1 MLQSIFNSRLSIHL
15 IIRHSIYP
23 VGIITRYKLCA
34 TTDCQKVELTM
45 KTPLITREG
54 YEKLKQEMD
63 YLWRQERPEVTKK
76 VTWAASLGDRS
87 ENADYQYNKKRLR
100 EIDRRVRYLTKCLE
114 QLKIVDYSPQQEGKV
129 FFGAWVEIENDE
141 GDIKRF
147 RIVGYDEIFG
157 RKDYI
162 SIDSPMA
169 RKILKKD
176 ELNVMY
182 ELSHFN
188 SYIDKN
194 MQVQNLELSIE
205 RLKRINENVAMDIAP
220 RMKICRIGG
229 ITAGVFIAIML
240 I

>member
-1 MLQSIFNSRLSIHL
+1 
-15 IIRHSIYP
+15 
-23 VGIITRYKLCA
+23 
-34 TTDCQKVELTM
+34 M

-63 YLWRQERPEVTKK
+63 YLWRQERPGSDQKGH
-76 VTWAASLGDRS
+76 LGRQPWRPQR
-87 ENADYQYNKKRLR
+87 ECGLPVQQKRLR

-141 GDIKRF
+141 GDTKRF

-169 RKILKKD
+169 RALLKKEVGD
-176 ELNVMY
+176 LAIVNTPAGEASWYVN
-182 ELSHFN
+182 E
-188 SYIDKN
+188 
-194 MQVQNLELSIE
+194 IE
-205 RLKRINENVAMDIAP
+205 YVK
-220 RMKICRIGG
+220 
-229 ITAGVFIAIML
+229 
-240 I
+240 

>member
-162 SIDSPMA
+162 SIDSPMRA
-169 RKILKKD
+169 R
-176 ELNVMY
+176 
-182 ELSHFN
+182 
-188 SYIDKN
+188 
-194 MQVQNLELSIE
+194 
-205 RLKRINENVAMDIAP
+205 
-220 RMKICRIGG
+220 C
-229 ITAGVFIAIML
+229 
-240 I
+240 